1 MGIIVHFKI
10 EPKRNETLHQSLICS
25 LVLNEYDHFHNSF
38 FFFKSLSSVFMC
50 SKKEGKTKKFSN
62 QLDCPSHL
70 MIKISIIIHK
80 EKTILFALKNKKI
93 NEQ

>member
-38 FFFKSLSSVFMC
+38 FFLKVSV
-50 SKKEGKTKKFSN
+50 
-62 QLDCPSHL
+62 
-70 MIKISIIIHK
+70 ISIHVFK
-80 EKTILFALKNKKI
+80 KGGKNERILKSIRLSITSHDKNQHYNSQRKNYFIRFKK
-93 NEQ
+93 